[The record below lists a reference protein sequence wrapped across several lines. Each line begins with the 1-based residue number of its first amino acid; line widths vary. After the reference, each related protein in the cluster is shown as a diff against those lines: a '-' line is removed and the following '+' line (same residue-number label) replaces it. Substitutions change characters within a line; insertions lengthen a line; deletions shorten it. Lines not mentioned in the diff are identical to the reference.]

1 MYYISWPDMH
11 WFTLITVNLLQFIM
25 SDMKGEA
32 IYEDQVT
39 YSLNTVLKIFNK
51 NINNL

>member
-1 MYYISWPDMH
+1 MSWPDMH
-11 WFTLITVNLLQFIM
+11 WFTLATNNVLQFIM

-39 YSLNTVLKIFNK
+39 YSLNTVLKILNK
-51 NINNL
+51 NINYS